1 MDSREV
7 RDLMEAYLDVYA
19 SEEEIDEAEKPFPYE
34 KVKAK
39 QVALR
44 DEGGNA
50 LDRRMKMGMAV
61 RRAKEAEKTG
71 GSQRDAGKGWYHA
84 KEEFEL
90 WVDSLLDE
98 GYDLSDY
105 TWDEVYEAYTE
116 LLESE
121 RQRYKPDPTSTGYG
135 TPEQMNRKPE
145 DRRIPNK
152 DTAEWLRKDAKT
164 KKYGRPMR
172 DFQPG
177 VIKRRDIERQGI
189 RTIPQVVRRNPDEFK
204 PVPILQNN
212 SYNYYDAVLAHLVNE
227 GYADNFDSAIKIMVN
242 MSEEW
247 KDSIVE
253 ANRGDEYATRNMSP
267 EDAKTWKSERR
278 NRTRGFGSDVEAKS
292 KMDQQYKRKFGRLP
306 KPDPNYMG
314 SGQRKRQ
321 SDTKHNRGKRTTLV
335 HTTKDTLSPSGIK
348 GTVTTPQIRIGTP
361 LGGTKNPEPTGKHL
375 RNQQLKDAQ
384 SSDPRK
390 RSRAP
395 QNDVYHMN

>member
-7 RDLMEAYLDVYA
+7 RNLMEAYLDVYA
-19 SEEEIDEAEKPFPYE
+19 SEKE
-34 KVKAK
+34 
-39 QVALR
+39 LNS
-44 DEGGNA
+44 EG
-50 LDRRMKMGMAV
+50 
-61 RRAKEAEKTG
+61 
-71 GSQRDAGKGWYHA
+71 
-84 KEEFEL
+84 FEL
-90 WVDSLLDE
+90 WVDALLDE

-247 KDSIVE
+247 RDEILDEGVPLRGTTPDGKPWRVDPSSVKVQPEKMRRNPKAKDKE
-253 ANRGDEYATRNMSP
+253 PNY
-267 EDAKTWKSERR
+267 KTKQERR
-278 NRTRGFGSDVEAKS
+278 NKSDSRYEQVEYVGEDSRRTSNK
-292 KMDQQYKRKFGRLP
+292 
-306 KPDPNYMG
+306 
-314 SGQRKRQ
+314 
-321 SDTKHNRGKRTTLV
+321 
-335 HTTKDTLSPSGIK
+335 
-348 GTVTTPQIRIGTP
+348 
-361 LGGTKNPEPTGKHL
+361 
-375 RNQQLKDAQ
+375 
-384 SSDPRK
+384 
-390 RSRAP
+390 
-395 QNDVYHMN
+395 